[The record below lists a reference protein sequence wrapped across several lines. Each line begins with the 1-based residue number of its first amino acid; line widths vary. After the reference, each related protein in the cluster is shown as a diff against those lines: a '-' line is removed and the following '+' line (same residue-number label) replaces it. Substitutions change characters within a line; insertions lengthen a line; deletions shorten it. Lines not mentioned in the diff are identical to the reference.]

1 MELADVKRFC
11 QDHFSDGLV
20 TIVGSGLSVAEGISG
35 MGALAKH
42 LLKQVPARIDSD
54 PTDNWKKISKAL
66 SSGIDLETALLSHAP
81 TDQVEAAIVALTADL
96 ILADE
101 AKVLGEVLNNGRHL
115 RFTKLLKHMLK
126 PNSGIPII
134 TTNYDRL
141 IEVAVEC
148 EGLGIDSLFTGH
160 HIAKH
165 DPVGSRNRLCRSI
178 KQQGKTVVRAFCD
191 HAVVLKPHGSLD
203 WYRKGSEPVR
213 CTFPIDAP
221 RLIITPGLNK
231 FRGGY
236 DQPFDAHR
244 ERANK
249 EIDSAQRFL
258 ILGYGFNDEHLQT
271 HLEQQLLRG
280 LPALLI
286 THSLSPKALQLISK
300 CPSLSAIVSDSVGD
314 GAKVHHRGDAQ
325 FFSGANLWD
334 LEIFVNEVF
343 E

>member
-42 LLKQVPARIDSD
+42 LLKQVPARIDSSS
-54 PTDNWKKISKAL
+54 TANWKEISKAL

-203 WYRKGSEPVR
+203 WYRKGTEPVR

-249 EIDSAQRFL
+249 EIDGAQRFL

-286 THSLSPKALQLISK
+286 THSPSPKALQLISK
-300 CPSLSAIVSDSVGD
+300 CPSLTAIVSDTA
-314 GAKVHHRGDAQ
+314 GAGAMVHHSGDTQ

-334 LEIFVNEVF
+334 LEVFVNEVF

>member
-1 MELADVKRFC
+1 
-11 QDHFSDGLV
+11 
-20 TIVGSGLSVAEGISG
+20 

-54 PTDNWKKISKAL
+54 SADNWKKISKAL

-101 AKVLGEVLNNGRHL
+101 AKVLGEVLNSGRSL

-126 PNSGIPII
+126 PGSAIPII

-141 IEVAVEC
+141 LEVAIEC
-148 EGLGIDSLFTGH
+148 AGLGIDSLFTGH
-160 HIAKH
+160 HIARH
-165 DPVGSRNRLCRSI
+165 DPLGSRHSLCRGVTRRGSS
-178 KQQGKTVVRAFCD
+178 VVREFCA

-203 WYRKGSEPVR
+203 WFRKGTEPVR

-236 DQPFDAHR
+236 NQPFDAHR
-244 ERANK
+244 ERANR
-249 EIDSAQRFL
+249 EIDNAQRFL

-271 HLEQQLLRG
+271 HLEQQLMHG
-280 LPALLI
+280 KPTLLI
-286 THSLSPKALQLISK
+286 THSLSKKASEIIANCRLLT
-300 CPSLSAIVSDSVGD
+300 AIVSDPA
-314 GAKVHHRGDAQ
+314 GAGARVHHLGNAQ
-325 FFSGANLWD
+325 FFPGANLWD
-334 LEIFVNEVF
+334 LDTFVTEVF

>member
-42 LLKQVPARIDSD
+42 LQLNVPKRIDKGSH
-54 PTDNWKKISKAL
+54 DNWDKISKAL
-66 SSGIDLETALLSHAP
+66 NSGTDLETALLSHAP

-101 AKVLGEVLNNGRHL
+101 AKVLSEVLNSGRCL
-115 RFTKLLKHMLK
+115 RFSKLLKHMLK

-160 HIAKH
+160 HLAKH

-178 KQQGKTVVRAFCD
+178 QKQGRNVYRVFCD

-203 WYRKGSEPVR
+203 WYRKGNEPVR

-249 EIDSAQRFL
+249 EIDGAQRFL

-280 LPALLI
+280 MPALLI
-286 THSLSPKALQLISK
+286 TRSLSSKALQLITK
-300 CPSLSAIVSDSVGD
+300 CPSLTAIVSDSKGD
-314 GAKVHHRGDAQ
+314 GANVHHLGDAQ
-325 FFSGANLWD
+325 FFPGANLWD
-334 LEIFVNEVF
+334 LDTFVTEVF

>member
-1 MELADVKRFC
+1 M
-11 QDHFSDGLV
+11 SDQGYRLPKV
-20 TIVGSGLSVAEGISG
+20 SREWT
-35 MGALAKH
+35 H
-42 LLKQVPARIDSD
+42 LQSHVPSRIDRGSH
-54 PTDNWKKISKAL
+54 DNWSKISKAL
-66 SSGIDLETALLSHAP
+66 ASGIDLETALLSHAP

-101 AKVLGEVLNNGRHL
+101 GRVLGEVLNNDRCL

-126 PNSGIPII
+126 PNNGIPII

-141 IEVAVEC
+141 IEVAVESA
-148 EGLGIDSLFTGH
+148 GLGIDSLFTGH
-160 HIAKH
+160 HIARH

-178 KQQGKTVVRAFCD
+178 KQQGKTVVRSFCD

-203 WYRKGSEPVR
+203 WFRKGAEPVR

-236 DQPFDAHR
+236 NQPFDAHR

-249 EIDSAQRFL
+249 EIDNAQRFL

-271 HLEQQLLRG
+271 HLEPQLMRG
-280 LPALLI
+280 MPALLI
-286 THSLSPKALQLISK
+286 THSLSAKAKELIGK
-300 CPSLSAIVSDSVGD
+300 CTSLKAIVSDSSGD
-314 GAKVHHRGDAQ
+314 GAMVHHLGEAQ
-325 FFSGANLWD
+325 FFPGANLWD
-334 LEIFVNEVF
+334 LDTFVTEVF

>member
-1 MELADVKRFC
+1 MELADVKLFC
-11 QDHFSDGLV
+11 QGHFSDGLV
-20 TIVGSGLSVAEGISG
+20 TIVGSGLSCAEGISG
-35 MGALAKH
+35 MEAVAKH
-42 LLKQVPARIDSD
+42 LLLEVPARID
-54 PTDNWKKISKAL
+54 TDSHESWSEISKAL
-66 SSGIDLETALLSHAP
+66 ENGIDLENALLSHAP
-81 TDQVEAAIVALTADL
+81 TDQVEMAIAALTADL

-101 AKVLGEVLNNGRHL
+101 AKVLGEVLNNHRHL

-141 IEVAVEC
+141 LEVAVEC

-178 KQQGKTVVRAFCD
+178 KQQGKTVVRSFCD
-191 HAVVLKPHGSLD
+191 HAVILKPHGSLD
-203 WYRKGSEPVR
+203 WFRRGTEPVR

-236 DQPFDAHR
+236 NQPFDAHR

-249 EIDSAQRFL
+249 EIDNAQRFL

-271 HLEQQLLRG
+271 HLEPQLLRG
-280 LPALLI
+280 MPALLI
-286 THSLSPKALQLISK
+286 THSLSPKALQLIGK
-300 CPSLSAIVSDSVGD
+300 CQSLTAIVSDSVGD

-325 FFSGANLWD
+325 FFPGANLWD
-334 LEIFVNEVF
+334 LDTFVTEVF

>member
-42 LLKQVPARIDSD
+42 LQLEVPARIDAGS
-54 PTDNWKKISKAL
+54 TDNWKKISKAL
-66 SSGIDLETALLSHAP
+66 TSGTDLETALLSHAP

-101 AKVLGEVLNNGRHL
+101 AKVLSEVLNSGRCL
-115 RFTKLLKHMLK
+115 RFSKLLKHMLR
-126 PNSGIPII
+126 PSSGIPII

-141 IEVAVEC
+141 LEVAIEC
-148 EGLGIDSLFTGH
+148 AGLGIDSLFTGH
-160 HIAKH
+160 HIARH
-165 DPVGSRNRLCRSI
+165 DPFGSRHSLCRSV

-203 WYRKGSEPVR
+203 WFRKETEPVR

-236 DQPFDAHR
+236 NQPFDAHR
-244 ERANK
+244 ERANR
-249 EIDSAQRFL
+249 EIDNAQRFL

-271 HLEQQLLRG
+271 HLEPQLMRG
-280 LPALLI
+280 KPTLLI
-286 THSLSPKALQLISK
+286 THSLSKKASELIANCS
-300 CPSLSAIVSDSVGD
+300 SLTAIVSDPAGVG
-314 GAKVHHRGDAQ
+314 AMVHHSGDVQ

-334 LEIFVNEVF
+334 LEVFVNEVF